1 VAKAKPFIIGFVSG
15 IVLFGIITLW
25 INSSKNNLIA
35 DLRAAEWSLE
45 SASRTN
51 AELTKGLRELSKQ
64 LAGTNK
70 IITEQQSIIDNQ
82 QRIIDRQKQ
91 IIGDIVIQING
102 EGISIRDKIRS
113 VAEGFR
119 LLYKIYN

>member
-1 VAKAKPFIIGFVSG
+1 VGKAKPFIIGFVSG

-25 INSSKNNLIA
+25 INSSKNILIA

-51 AELTKGLRELSKQ
+51 TELTKGIRELSGQ
-64 LAGTNK
+64 LANTNK
-70 IITEQQSIIDNQ
+70 IIAEQQSIINNQ
-82 QRIIDRQKQ
+82 QRIIIRQKQ
-91 IIGDIVIQING
+91 IIGDIIIQISG
-102 EGISIRDKIRS
+102 EGVSIRDKIRS
-113 VAEGFR
+113 IAEGFG